1 MPVRNAVA
9 EFIGTFFLVFCGTA
23 AALGSVLIGYD
34 GTVAVPFAFGLALMV
49 SIFAVGHISGA
60 HFNPAVTVAFALS
73 RHSFTWAEAVPYIIA
88 QLLGGLAAS
97 SVLALGFG
105 GAEGFTASPTVP
117 GALAVSLGTF
127 LPVLVAEFFGTFLLM
142 FVITAVA
149 TDTRIQGVPA
159 GLAIGLTV
167 TAMAFAVGWVSG
179 GSFNPARS
187 FGPALVDGVWTMHWI
202 YWVVPTLGAIAAV
215 FTYDSIRGPEEDVPP
230 PVMRDTTV
238 VP

>member
-1 MPVRNAVA
+1 MNVRTVVA

-23 AALGSVLIGYD
+23 AVLGSVLTGYD
-34 GTVAVPFAFGLALMV
+34 GTVAVPLAFGLALIV

-60 HFNPAVTVAFALS
+60 HFNPAVTIAFAVG
-73 RHSFTWAEAVPYIIA
+73 RHFPWAQVGPYVVA
-88 QLLGGLAAS
+88 QLLGAVAAS
-97 SVLALGFG
+97 AVLALGFS
-105 GAEGFTASPTVP
+105 GAEGFTTGPTVP
-117 GALAVSLGTF
+117 GEAAVALGTV
-127 LPVLVAEFFGTFLLM
+127 LPVVIAEFFGTFLLM

-149 TDTRIQGVPA
+149 TDTRIEGVPA

-167 TAMAFAVGWVSG
+167 TAMALAVGWISG

-187 FGPALVDGVWTMHWI
+187 FGPALVDGVWTVHWL
-202 YWVVPTLGAIAAV
+202 YWLVPILGAIAAV
-215 FTYDSIRGPEEDVPP
+215 FTYDSIRGPRPDHPP

>member
-1 MPVRNAVA
+1 MPIRNAIA

-23 AALGSVLIGYD
+23 ATLGSALAGYD
-34 GTVAVPFAFGLALMV
+34 GTVAVPFAFGFGLMV

-60 HFNPAVTVAFALS
+60 HFNPAVTLAFAVG
-73 RHSFTWAEAVPYIIA
+73 RHFPWAHVGPYILA
-88 QLLGGLAAS
+88 QLLGGIAAS
-97 SVLALGFG
+97 AVLALGFG
-105 GAEGFTASPTVP
+105 GAEGFTAGPTLPSEV
-117 GALAVSLGTF
+117 AVGLGTI
-127 LPVLVAEFFGTFLLM
+127 LPVVIAEFFGTFLLM

-167 TAMAFAVGWVSG
+167 TAMAFAVGWISG

-187 FGPALVDGVWTMHWI
+187 FGPALVEGAWTRHWI
-202 YWVVPTLGAIAAV
+202 YWVVPILGATAAV
-215 FTYDSIRGPEEDVPP
+215 FSYESIRGAEREPP

>member
-1 MPVRNAVA
+1 MPIRNAVA

-23 AALGSVLIGYD
+23 AVLGSVLTGYD

-60 HFNPAVTVAFALS
+60 HFNPAVTLAFAIG
-73 RHSFTWAEAVPYIIA
+73 RHFPWAHVGPYVVA

-97 SVLALGFG
+97 AVLALGFG
-105 GAEGFTASPTVP
+105 GAEGFTAGPTLP
-117 GALAVSLGTF
+117 GEAAIAMGTL
-127 LPVLVAEFFGTFLLM
+127 LPVAIAEFFGTFLLM

-149 TDTRIQGVPA
+149 TDTQIQGVPA

-167 TAMAFAVGWVSG
+167 TAMAFAVGWISG

-187 FGPALVDGVWTMHWI
+187 FGPALVDGAWTLHWI
-202 YWVVPTLGAIAAV
+202 YWVVPILGATAAV
-215 FTYDSIRGPEEDVPP
+215 FTYDSIRGPEQEEA
-230 PVMRDTTV
+230 PVMRDTTAA
-238 VP
+238 P